1 MNKKGCK
8 MQTVRSRTED
18 LDVEKCAKHVGGI
31 YHLVLL
37 ASLESKKHSTREKTT
52 AVKNMDALLMI
63 QRSAEKAGV
72 R

>member
-1 MNKKGCK
+1 MR
-8 MQTVRSRTED
+8 TVRSRTED
-18 LDVEKCAKHVGGI
+18 LDIEKCAKHVGGI
-31 YHLVLL
+31 YY
-37 ASLESKKHSTREKTT
+37 LEHIAAHEAKKQTTRQKTT